1 MVEETV
7 LAHGDTHLGAGSDG
21 HNFNSTASNS
31 AIFQGALKA
40 VDFIVELTD
49 RILFIEI
56 KDPPDPASLPPDV
69 KSDYVEGLL
78 SGREDADFYRKY
90 RNSFLYEWAAERTK
104 KPIYYLILVAFER
117 LTNADLLARTDAL
130 KRKLPVADAVPET
143 AGWQGSFVAGC
154 AVFNLDTWNQAFP
167 TYSARRISA

>member
-1 MVEETV
+1 MTTLRERNIEIEIPDALNGRKFDDRT
-7 LAHGDTHLGAGSDG
+7 HGLSHCM
-21 HNFNSTASNS
+21 
-31 AIFQGALKA
+31 KA

-56 KDPPDPASLPPDV
+56 KNPPDTASLPPNA
-69 KSDYVEGLL
+69 KGDYVEQFL
-78 SGREDADFYRKY
+78 SGGEDAEFYYKCRD
-90 RNSFLYEWAAERTK
+90 SFLYEWAAKRTK
-104 KPIYYLILVAFER
+104 KPIYYLILVAFAR
-117 LTNADLLARTDAL
+117 LTKADLVARTEAL
-130 KRKLPVADAVPET
+130 KRKLPVVDAVPET